1 VVYTFSVF
9 AKIQNLLAGGSSR
22 FADVRNIGL
31 YVFFLLVLAIS
42 WSTAKTVQSNYD
54 LQKQIS
60 TIEQENEILRL
71 YNENT
76 TLQNKY
82 YETDQYLELAARQ
95 NLGLAAPGEK
105 VLLVPSSVSAK
116 YVDKSLLPQS
126 TQKNSTA
133 QGENEGSYRQNLQ
146 AWYDFLLGR
155 NLSQD

>member
-1 VVYTFSVF
+1 MF

-22 FADVRNIGL
+22 FTDVRNIGL

-42 WSTAKTVQSNYD
+42 WSSAKTVQSNYD

-60 TIEQENEILRL
+60 ALEQENQILHL
-71 YNENT
+71 YNENVY
-76 TLQNKY
+76 LKNKY

-105 VLLVPSSVSAK
+105 VLLVPSSVAMK
-116 YVDKSLLPQS
+116 YVDKSLFPKS
-126 TQKNSTA
+126 AEESATTETDS
-133 QGENEGSYRQNLQ
+133 EGGYRQNLQ

-155 NLSQD
+155 DLAD